1 MFVQYLH
8 HLFAETCKKEELYRI
23 LSTVLPY
30 PHSTLFN
37 KNTQF
42 SIKNLRCYKGG
53 KSIFITGIT
62 KPEYMDSLLSKEFT
76 TCRATRWPLYTCLL
90 FQHATKAI
98 LNRFPYSA
106 SSSPFP
112 FSSQRKAAQLLE
124 EHLQQPS
131 FFPSALIAVSSSS
144 YLSPTLKGD
153 EVDKP
158 SRIQDSNLI
167 AFH

>member
-76 TCRATRWPLYTCLL
+76 TCRATQWPLYTCLL

-106 SSSPFP
+106 SSSPSP

-131 FFPSALIAVSSSS
+131 FFPLCFNCCFFLQLLIS
-144 YLSPTLKGD
+144 YT
-153 EVDKP
+153 E
-158 SRIQDSNLI
+158 RR
-167 AFH
+167 